1 MYLSRFPFA
10 RGQETR
16 RQEWLK
22 QMNQPSFEPN
32 KKHVLC
38 SDHFTEDCFD
48 RTGQTVRLRSTAV
61 PTLFFSS
68 PVTLDKSNLKDARLA
83 ECRSANNCDDV
94 VKSQLA
100 PNVVPSCTNESLASN
115 NDGNVS
121 VLASRDPV
129 LIPPSTLVQ
138 NIADGLINQGYFLSS
153 HSLKRKVETRRGE
166 GVKKRKLV
174 ESRKLYPRQKVYPLR
189 EIIFAIRSRGEL
201 SDNAADLLSKCF
213 ECVPLQLI
221 SHVIKN
227 KDCVNNCLKDKC
239 DPILRSFVLTLLFYS
254 RKAYD
259 FVREIFDHC
268 LPHPSAIRRWYE
280 GIDGK
285 PGFTSEAF
293 DLLRRHAEQ
302 SPKKI
307 FCSLILDE
315 MSIRRHVEWDG
326 EKFSGK
332 VDMGTDLPDNEDALP
347 EARNVLVFLV
357 VTLQGSWKIPCAY
370 FLIDSLSATER
381 ANLVEL
387 CISKLFDVGVHVS
400 AVVCD
405 GSSCNQSMF
414 NMLGARLDPDIQ
426 PSFPHPCDSDVPVF
440 AVFDVCHA
448 LKLTRNALR
457 CMKVM
462 IDDND
467 DPIEWMY
474 IERLQQMQT
483 SLHLSNKVHINW
495 NIQTLSSS
503 IANALEYCRTVLDL
517 PEFAGSAAT
526 ERFIRKFDRLFD
538 VFNSQNHL
546 GKGFNAPMRRE
557 NEKYW
562 KPFLN
567 SMDLY
572 IRGLRDS
579 SLKSILL
586 TPCRTPFMGWLLDIY
601 SIAGVYDTT
610 VSQTALRYLCT
621 HRFSLNNL
629 EVFFSAVRACGG
641 FDGNP
646 TARQFMIAFK
656 KRLVKRNVNVV
667 GDCPSQESVSDL
679 YFTFHAHFVQ
689 SVDVLG
695 LASKYDFFEKE
706 PKREVQSEHSSFNV
720 PSFSLLSK
728 YVTDVVGYVAGF
740 VVRSLLKVVKCNECK
755 HALFETKKPIAS
767 PYPLVKI
774 QWKSELIYAS
784 ADVIAVCSLAEKC
797 FRRLTGAKN
806 NAFAIDRGFKQ
817 ALSSAILEAGGDKQL
832 FSVLHS
838 HMFDNEADANHV
850 VHLLK
855 LIAEVF
861 INVRVCS
868 SNRPTFAFSAVSSAY
883 C

>member
-1 MYLSRFPFA
+1 VSRFPFA

-68 PVTLDKSNLKDARLA
+68 PVTLDKSNLKEARLA
-83 ECRSANNCDDV
+83 ECRSTNNCDDV
-94 VKSQLA
+94 VKSQSA
-100 PNVVPSCTNESLASN
+100 PNLVPSRTNESLASN
-115 NDGNVS
+115 SDGNMS
-121 VLASRDPV
+121 VVASRDPV

-138 NIADGLINQGYFLSS
+138 NIADGLINQRYFLSS
-153 HSLKRKVETRRGE
+153 NSLKRKAETRRVE
-166 GVKKRKLV
+166 GVKKRKLA
-174 ESRKLYPRQKVYPLR
+174 EPRKLYLRQKVYPLR
-189 EIIFAIRSRGEL
+189 EIIFALRSRGEL
-201 SDNAADLLSKCF
+201 SDNTADVVSKCF

-227 KDCVNNCLKDKC
+227 KGCVDNCLKDKC

-259 FVREIFDHC
+259 FVREIFNHC
-268 LPHPSAIRRWYE
+268 LPHPSAIRQWYE
-280 GIDGK
+280 DINGK

-293 DLLRRHAEQ
+293 DLLRRHAGQ

-315 MSIRRHVEWDG
+315 MSIRKHVEWDG

-414 NMLGARLDPDIQ
+414 NKLGARLDADIQ
-426 PSFPHPCDSDVPVF
+426 PSFPHPCDGDVPVF
-440 AVFDVCHA
+440 AVFDASHA

-457 CMKVM
+457 CVKVM

-467 DPIEWMY
+467 DPIEWVY
-474 IERLQQMQT
+474 IERLQQMQAG
-483 SLHLSNKVHINW
+483 LCLRNKLHINW
-495 NIQTLSSS
+495 NKQTLSSS
-503 IANALEYCRTVLDL
+503 IANALEYCRTILEL

-538 VFNSQNHL
+538 VFNSQNPL
-546 GKGFNAPMRRE
+546 GKNFHSPMRRE

-579 SLKSILL
+579 SLQSILL
-586 TPCRTPFMGWLLDIY
+586 TPCRTPFIGWLLDIY

-610 VSQTALRYLCT
+610 VSQSSLHYLCT
-621 HRFSLNNL
+621 YKFSLNNL
-629 EVFFSAVRACGG
+629 EVFFSAVRACRG

-656 KRLVKRNVNVV
+656 KLLVKRNVKVV

-679 YFTFHAHFVQ
+679 YFTFHAPFAQ
-689 SVDVLG
+689 SVDVSG
-695 LASKYDFFEKE
+695 LVSMYDFVEKE
-706 PKREVQSEHSSFNV
+706 PNRELQSEHRSFGIPN
-720 PSFSLLSK
+720 FALLSK

-740 VVRSLLKVVKCNECK
+740 VVRSLLKVVQCNECK
-755 HALFETKKPIAS
+755 HALFETKKPVAS

-774 QWKSELIYAS
+774 QWKNELIYAS
-784 ADVIAVCSLAEKC
+784 ADVIVACSVAEKC
-797 FRRLTGAKN
+797 SRRLTGVKN
-806 NAFAIDRGFKQ
+806 NEMAFDHRFKQ
-817 ALSSAILEAGGDKQL
+817 ALSCAILEAAGDKQL

-838 HMFDNEADANHV
+838 HMFDTEAEANHV

-855 LIAEVF
+855 LIAEAF

-868 SNRPTFAFSAVSSAY
+868 LNRPTFAFSAVSSTY